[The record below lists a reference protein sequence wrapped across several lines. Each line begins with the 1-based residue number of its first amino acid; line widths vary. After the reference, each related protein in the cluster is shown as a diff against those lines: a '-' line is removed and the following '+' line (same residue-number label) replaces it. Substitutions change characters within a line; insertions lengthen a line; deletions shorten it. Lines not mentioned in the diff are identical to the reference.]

1 MLEKDP
7 QIHCVFITTHWT
19 KVNKVK
25 KVSFKFSDIISYA
38 VLKEE

>member
-7 QIHCVFITTHWT
+7 QIHCVFITTRWT

-25 KVSFKFSDIISYA
+25 KYPFNFQI
-38 VLKEE
+38 